1 MNSKL
6 GHAGLLCSLW
16 AQVEGKVEMKKQEK
30 TDKNKHGQ
38 GFVGES
44 HNSRSLPGGI
54 ADFKWSCI
62 RL

>member
-1 MNSKL
+1 MNIKL

-38 GFVGES
+38 GFVGEDRKS
-44 HNSRSLPGGI
+44 VV
-54 ADFKWSCI
+54 
-62 RL
+62 